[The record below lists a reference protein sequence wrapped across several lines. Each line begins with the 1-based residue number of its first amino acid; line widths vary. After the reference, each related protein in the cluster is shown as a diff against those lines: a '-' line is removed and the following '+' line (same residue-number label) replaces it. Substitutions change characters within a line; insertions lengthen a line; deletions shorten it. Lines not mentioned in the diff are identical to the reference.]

1 MDVVKCTPRQL
12 KERLCIQQRLRVMYY
27 WIYNDVSVD
36 LLYMIFVQH
45 EETIVYIRIHPS
57 IHPSINPR
65 FSEKSPQLNIK
76 YIELLKK
83 KTKKTAHQYQQRKK
97 KKTTCTS
104 YIDVFLEIPKVKA
117 CINHI
122 VNASVREPKSPNYI
136 MFPTFYNVT
145 VFKLVCN

>member
-1 MDVVKCTPRQL
+1 MFNTKKQ
-12 KERLCIQQRLRVMYY
+12 
-27 WIYNDVSVD
+27 SS
-36 LLYMIFVQH
+36 IFVS
-45 EETIVYIRIHPS
+45 IHPS
-57 IHPSINPR
+57 IHQSPFFR
-65 FSEKSPQLNIK
+65 EKSIVK
-76 YIELLKK
+76 YKIHRTVEKEN
-83 KTKKTAHQYQQRKK
+83 KKTAHQYQQRKK